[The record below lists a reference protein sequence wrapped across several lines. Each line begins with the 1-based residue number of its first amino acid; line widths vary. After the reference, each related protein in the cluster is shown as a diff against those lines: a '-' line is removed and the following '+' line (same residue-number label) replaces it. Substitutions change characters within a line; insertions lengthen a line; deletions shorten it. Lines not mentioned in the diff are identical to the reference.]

1 MMHVILHFYKRA
13 VEVLER
19 GVPILTVMDTPLV
32 ETLVRMKNTIPDDEL
47 ERVDELEREID
58 KYMEGL

>member
-13 VEVLER
+13 IAVLDK

-47 ERVDELEREID
+47 TRIDELEREID
-58 KYMEGL
+58 KYVEGL